1 MAGQGSQNNS
11 QISNREI
18 GLALLGSGLASSVVG
33 LALLVDDIK
42 DFGLFSTPEHPSPLH
57 HWQYGLILFIVGLG
71 LIGAGTIILYRELV
85 EGGELFGGKEGEE
98 RP

>member
-1 MAGQGSQNNS
+1 MAGQGSTDNRK
-11 QISNREI
+11 ISNKDI

-33 LALLVDDIK
+33 LALVADDIR

-71 LIGAGTIILYRELV
+71 LIGAGAIVLYRELV